1 MGKLLYYV
9 KENGEGIATCIAG
22 LVAMVVGWNQWK
34 GNHSKEDNSR
44 RVWKQVS
51 TVIFLV
57 LTVLLV
63 FDLTVYF
70 YYDYQG
76 TEDNQNVLT
85 GIEIATVTQS
95 PSALTPQV
103 TAAETIPESTATP
116 SPTFSPSLEDML
128 KWSNNGYY
136 DVQDL
141 KEKRTTDILDKY
153 TIAHRNYGKI
163 R

>member
-9 KENGEGIATCIAG
+9 KKNGEVIATCIAG
-22 LVAMVVGWNQWK
+22 LVAGVVGWNQQK
-34 GNHSKEDNSR
+34 GNRSKEDNSR

-51 TVIFLV
+51 MVIFLV

-76 TEDNQNVLT
+76 AEDNQNVLT
-85 GIEIATVTQS
+85 GMKIATVTQS
-95 PSALTPQV
+95 HSALTPQV
-103 TAAETIPESTATP
+103 TRTETIPEQTTIP
-116 SPTFSPSLEDML
+116 SPTFSLSLEDML

-141 KEKRTTDILDKY
+141 KEIDNRH
-153 TIAHRNYGKI
+153 AV
-163 R
+163 